1 MVESFFM
8 NDNHGNAFNRERE
21 NQKKKGIVA
30 SDMKLFNFILDSA
43 DEEFNMRESQ
53 MLTPHFTDG
62 NDNFNF
68 GKRKSIRE
76 NYHPEE
82 IRFEFQKLIMDECDP
97 SM

>member
-43 DEEFNMRESQ
+43 DEEFNMRES
-53 MLTPHFTDG
+53 
-62 NDNFNF
+62 
-68 GKRKSIRE
+68 
-76 NYHPEE
+76 
-82 IRFEFQKLIMDECDP
+82 
-97 SM
+97 